1 MFELRHGVESGREKT
16 WFIFIYAH
24 VLLNLF
30 LAGYISSKLTLKYYL
45 YASL

>member
-1 MFELRHGVESGREKT
+1 MLELRHGVESGREKT

-24 VLLNLF
+24 VLLKLF
-30 LAGYISSKLTLKYYL
+30 LARYISSKLTVKYYR